1 MNKENSEKCKNIAHF
16 IGNSLV
22 KANKYLKLIE
32 GTANDIKK
40 FQKIIK
46 TNK

>member
-1 MNKENSEKCKNIAHF
+1 MNKENSEKCKDIAHF

-32 GTANDIKK
+32 ATTNDIKK
-40 FQKIIK
+40 LKK
-46 TNK
+46 K